1 MENAKAEEAAA
12 QMPPTYEAATGVYPT
27 LADEKPVLTE
37 KTNENVVK
45 SEEKAEKPVE
55 GKCCLSRRE
64 KIGFKL
70 LNRKEKLQEKLDK
83 IRSIGQEHS
92 SEAPLK
98 IQLLSG
104 GKVVREWGGE
114 EAPEEVRE
122 ALARSIFHLDRAEQK
137 AYRKKEK
144 AEKKHAQK
152 LEKVSKKLEKVALV
166 EEAIIESKAA
176 SVEAGPLPEKPAS
189 VVVFA

>member
-27 LADEKPVLTE
+27 LAAEEKPVLTE
-37 KTNENVVK
+37 KTHENVVPLAK
-45 SEEKAEKPVE
+45 SEKKAEKPVE
-55 GKCCLSRRE
+55 RKCCLSRRE
-64 KIGFKL
+64 VVGFKL

-83 IRSIGQEHS
+83 IRGLGKE
-92 SEAPLK
+92 
-98 IQLLSG
+98 LLSG

-166 EEAIIESKAA
+166 EAD
-176 SVEAGPLPEKPAS
+176 
-189 VVVFA
+189 